1 MYVRQHYNLA
11 TSGKLGQKASGKGTP
26 KGKSSTRETHGKSMK
41 SGGGYGSYGSKSST
55 RA

>member
-11 TSGKLGQKASGKGTP
+11 TSGKLGQKASGTGAP
-26 KGKSSTRETHGKSMK
+26 KGGSSTQKMHGKSMK
-41 SGGGYGSYGSKSST
+41 KGGAYGSYGSKGSS